1 MAMGRAFLYL
11 LELELNA
18 FEAHS
23 CHIAMRP
30 WLIIKIPISKW
41 NFCFKLNT
49 ETHCETLLVVLSSNR
64 PQRVYSLNPSGFWP
78 YKKFFRPP
86 SEKHRDTP
94 RQKNRGGGRGAKT
107 SAHPPAKKRDPSPPM
122 AKKNGA
128 GESARPRAKEKTGK
142 GAKKVY
148 STPLLLT
155 LRNSLSDKV

>member
-94 RQKNRGGGRGAKT
+94 RQKNRGGGGGQ
-107 SAHPPAKKRDPSPPM
+107 KRLLI
-122 AKKNGA
+122 
-128 GESARPRAKEKTGK
+128 PRQKSGTPLPQWRKKTGR
-142 GAKKVY
+142 GSLLVPGQKKKPGRGQKK
-148 STPLLLT
+148 SIPPPCC
-155 LRNSLSDKV
+155 SP

>member
-94 RQKNRGGGRGAKT
+94 RQKNRGGGEGGKNVCSSPGKKAGPLSPNGEKKRGGGVCSSPGKRKNREGGKK
-107 SAHPPAKKRDPSPPM
+107 SLFHPPAAHLKK
-122 AKKNGA
+122 
-128 GESARPRAKEKTGK
+128 
-142 GAKKVY
+142 
-148 STPLLLT
+148 
-155 LRNSLSDKV
+155 LSF

>member
-1 MAMGRAFLYL
+1 
-11 LELELNA
+11 
-18 FEAHS
+18 
-23 CHIAMRP
+23 MRP

-41 NFCFKLNT
+41 NFCFQLNT

-64 PQRVYSLNPSGFWP
+64 LQRLYSLNPSGFWP

-86 SEKHRDTP
+86 SEKNRDTP
-94 RQKNRGGGRGAKT
+94 RQKNRGAKT
-107 SAHPPAKKRDPSPPM
+107 SARPPAKKRDPSPPM
-122 AKKNGA
+122 AKKIGA
-128 GESARPRAKEKTGK
+128 GESVRPPAKEKIGK